1 MIKSIHHEK
10 GKMDTFD
17 TSRKLVL
24 SQQTTLRAYRA
35 AVGRRTRHVVTP
47 LTPAQLKQRVDSTR
61 LQRVRDEGAVAPAAS
76 GIVDYWGGRTA
87 AGLLLMPAS
96 RHLITHLN
104 EALDVKRRTSPAA

>member
-47 LTPAQLKQRVDSTR
+47 LTPAQLKQRV
-61 LQRVRDEGAVAPAAS
+61 RDEGAVAPAAS
-76 GIVDYWGGRTA
+76 GIVDY
-87 AGLLLMPAS
+87 
-96 RHLITHLN
+96 
-104 EALDVKRRTSPAA
+104 